1 MLKLVSYTIS
11 YFVCFNNILLF
22 ILMGLDKSL
31 AVKKK
36 RRISEKTL
44 LTISLFG
51 GSLGGIIG
59 MLVFRHK
66 TKKNKFI
73 ITFMFSLVVWI
84 YILLY
89 IKQTSLTWLV
99 CFFYFL
105 SLIISF
111 NAVPAAAIP
120 CKSLGIIIFE
130 DSPLEISIKAS

>member
-1 MLKLVSYTIS
+1 MLKLVSYTIL
-11 YFVCFNNILLF
+11 YLVCFNNILLF
-22 ILMGLDKSL
+22 ILMGLDKSF

-44 LTISLFG
+44 LTISLFS

-73 ITFMFSLVVWI
+73 ITFMFSLIVWI

-89 IKQTSLTWLV
+89 IKQTSL
-99 CFFYFL
+99 
-105 SLIISF
+105 I
-111 NAVPAAAIP
+111 
-120 CKSLGIIIFE
+120 
-130 DSPLEISIKAS
+130 

>member
-1 MLKLVSYTIS
+1 MLKLVSYTIL
-11 YFVCFNNILLF
+11 YLVCFNNILLF
-22 ILMGLDKSL
+22 ILMGLDKSF

-73 ITFMFSLVVWI
+73 ITFMFSLIVWI

-89 IKQTSLTWLV
+89 IKQTSL
-99 CFFYFL
+99 
-105 SLIISF
+105 I
-111 NAVPAAAIP
+111 
-120 CKSLGIIIFE
+120 
-130 DSPLEISIKAS
+130 